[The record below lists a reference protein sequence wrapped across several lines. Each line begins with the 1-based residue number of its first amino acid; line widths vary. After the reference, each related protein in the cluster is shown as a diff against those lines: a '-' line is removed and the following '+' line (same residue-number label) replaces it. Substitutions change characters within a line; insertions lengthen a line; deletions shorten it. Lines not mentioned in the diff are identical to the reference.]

1 MGISVMLL
9 AYKEEENLRVLF
21 PKLKQALEQTGEE
34 YELLVIDTKEP
45 LDNTKALCEEVG
57 AKYFNQEEPGFGGAY
72 RKGIEVATMDKL
84 LALDSDGSHD
94 PAHIPDIYKMF
105 MEGYDIVI
113 GSRYIKGGHT
123 SDAKSSQIMSWMLN
137 TAYRICLGIKAKD
150 MSTNYRM
157 YRTDQLKQIELT
169 CRNYDVLE
177 EILLKVKLLV
187 GKKEFRIGES
197 PISFNKRL
205 YGESKRQLIPFIISY
220 IKTLFRLFGMRLKGE
235 Q

>member
-1 MGISVMLL
+1 M
-9 AYKEEENLRVLF
+9 
-21 PKLKQALEQTGEE
+21 
-34 YELLVIDTKEP
+34 
-45 LDNTKALCEEVG
+45 
-57 AKYFNQEEPGFGGAY
+57 
-72 RKGIEVATMDKL
+72 ATMDKL

-94 PAHIPDIYKMF
+94 PAHIPAIYEKF
-105 MEGYDIVI
+105 MEGYDVVI
-113 GSRYIKGGHT
+113 GSRYVKGGHT

-157 YRTDQLKQIELT
+157 YHTDQLKQIELT

-177 EILLKVKLLV
+177 EILLKLMV

-220 IKTLFRLFGMRLKGE
+220 IKTLFRLFGMRRRGK
-235 Q
+235 